1 MTVIFF
7 MESGL
12 GWEVALE
19 NGPLRRALL
28 VTDSLVPIPLVAG
41 GSGTYLTG
49 LEMQLS
55 VFRHQLRGRT
65 MLRSRQW
72 RERVEAEV
80 GMVREEEVGRVLKLP
95 RILQS
100 SLARSGS

>member
-49 LEMQLS
+49 LETQLS
-55 VFRHQLRGRT
+55 IFRHQLRGRT

-72 RERVEAEV
+72 RESR
-80 GMVREEEVGRVLKLP
+80 GRSRDGEGRGGRQGPKTP
-95 RILQS
+95 QDP
-100 SLARSGS
+100 AAQPG